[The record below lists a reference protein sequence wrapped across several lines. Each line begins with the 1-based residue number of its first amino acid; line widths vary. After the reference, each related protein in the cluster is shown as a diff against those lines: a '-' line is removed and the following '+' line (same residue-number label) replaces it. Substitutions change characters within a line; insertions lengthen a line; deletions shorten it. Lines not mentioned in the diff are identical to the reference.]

1 LLTVSSGG
9 SATSTSIHSGGSAI
23 IESGGSAIFA
33 SIDSGGVE
41 TVMAG
46 AVTENVSVF
55 GELDVD
61 GAAFFV
67 DVSNGVTLS
76 VGNGGSVNNA
86 FISSGGIETINA
98 GGSDG
103 GAIIIGGEQDVAG
116 VAIGTEVNG
125 GVQIVE
131 AGGVASATFLG
142 DGSQIVL
149 AGGMSISAHG
159 GGIEIIDAG
168 GTASFTAIGGTEIV
182 EAGGVDVGATVG
194 GGEQDVYGSALGTIV
209 NGGLQID
216 GRQGKINAPR
226 AAASARDRR
235 QTGWTKMTA

>member
-1 LLTVSSGG
+1 MAVQ
-9 SATSTSIHSGGSAI
+9 STSP
-23 IESGGSAIFA
+23 
-33 SIDSGGVE
+33 
-41 TVMAG
+41 T
-46 AVTENVSVF
+46 
-55 GELDVD
+55 
-61 GAAFFV
+61 
-67 DVSNGVTLS
+67 SN
-76 VGNGGSVNNA
+76 
-86 FISSGGIETINA
+86 GGIETIGA

-103 GAIIIGGEQDVAG
+103 GTIVQGGEQDVAG

-226 AAASARDRR
+226 PAASARARR
-235 QTGWTKMTA
+235 QTAWTKMTGLTRGGSVRERAPPPRRRRA